1 MRKFVISHGAVIEL
15 NLASEALGL
24 ARSLDWQICTGP
36 RGVQDIKEDES
47 EVEGK
52 AGEEEVK

>member
-1 MRKFVISHGAVIEL
+1 MISHGAVIEL